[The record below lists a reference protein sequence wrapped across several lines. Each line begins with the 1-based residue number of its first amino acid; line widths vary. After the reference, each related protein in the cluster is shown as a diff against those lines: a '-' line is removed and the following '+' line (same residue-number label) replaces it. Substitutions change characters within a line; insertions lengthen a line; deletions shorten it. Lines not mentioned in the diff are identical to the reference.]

1 MTAASDTL
9 TVAGLLAQVGEAVAA
24 AIPGPVWVRGEVTG
38 FRRTAGGAAFFRL
51 ADAEIENHSLDV
63 AARGLVMLDVDRALD
78 AAGLGAMR
86 DGVAVRIR
94 GTVGLVAA
102 RSGVRFSLLEVDPA
116 FTAGRLAWD
125 RQEVLRRMAA
135 DGSLAANGRLALPLV
150 PLEVGLVTSRGSAA
164 HADFLDQLRRSDFR
178 FHVKTVHA
186 SMQGDN
192 AAGSIVRALALLAA
206 NPVDV
211 IVIARGGGSR
221 LDLAPF
227 DSEEVS
233 RAVAGLTVPVVAG
246 IGHEIDRSVVDEA
259 AAVSVK
265 TPTAAAEWLVGRV
278 GEYAGRIDLARRL
291 IADEARTAC
300 SRESLRLDSA
310 AAQLGGVRETLA
322 RHHDRLAVQA
332 SRLVEDSRRALTRQ
346 IDWLHSVE
354 EMVAALGAEATLRR
368 GYALVMDDQ
377 GVVVR
382 SAGQVQAGQR
392 LEVRLAE
399 GAISAIVES
408 TGG

>member
-94 GTVGLVAA
+94 GTVGVVAA

-116 FTAGRLAWD
+116 FTAGRLAGD

-192 AAGSIVRALALLAA
+192 AVGSIVRALAQLAA

-278 GEYAGRIDLARRL
+278 GDYAGRIDLARRL

-346 IDWLHSVE
+346 ADWLDSVE
-354 EMVAALGAEATLRR
+354 EMVAALGVEATLRR

-382 SAGQVQAGQR
+382 SAGQAQAGQR
-392 LEVRLAE
+392 LDVRLAE
-399 GAISAIVES
+399 GAISAVVES